1 MFSLIGELPADV
13 AGLVEGMVGSHNKK
27 NQQKIEADESKTG
40 TSTEGTEIPIVFG
53 TVKITN
59 PIYTWVGDKS
69 VEVIRKKAVV
79 TNEFDC

>member
-1 MFSLIGELPADV
+1 MFA
-13 AGLVEGMVGSHNKK
+13 LVGALVVLVVGMMFNMINTLNKA
-27 NQQKIEADESKTG
+27 NQNKIEADEFKIG

-69 VEVIRKKAVV
+69 VQAIKKKGGK
-79 TNEFDC
+79 

>member
-1 MFSLIGELPADV
+1 MFA
-13 AGLVEGMVGSHNKK
+13 LVGALVVLVVSMMFNMINTLNKA
-27 NQQKIEADESKTG
+27 NQNKIEADEFKIG

-69 VEVIRKKAVV
+69 VQAIKKKGGK
-79 TNEFDC
+79 

>member
-1 MFSLIGELPADV
+1 MFALVAALVAVVVGLIVGV
-13 AGLVEGMVGSHNKK
+13 VGSHGKK
-27 NQQKIEADESKTG
+27 NQQKIEADEFKTG

-69 VEVIRKKAVV
+69 LTAIRKKGGKK
-79 TNEFDC
+79 

>member
-1 MFSLIGELPADV
+1 MFALVAALVAVV
-13 AGLVEGMVGSHNKK
+13 AGLVVGVVSSHGKK
-27 NQQKIEADESKTG
+27 NRQKIEADEFKTG

-69 VEVIRKKAVV
+69 VEAIRKKGGKK
-79 TNEFDC
+79 

>member
-1 MFSLIGELPADV
+1 MFALIGA
-13 AGLVEGMVGSHNKK
+13 LVVLVVGMMFNMINTLNKA
-27 NQQKIEADESKTG
+27 NQNKIEADEFKIG

-69 VEVIRKKAVV
+69 VQAIKKKGGK
-79 TNEFDC
+79 